1 MARTSIKS
9 DICSRLKHQPKK
21 PDRHPNTSLQ
31 LYRHACRRFEKPCLL
46 DTTKDSFRT
55 KNPIRVYPDDIHTL
69 EEICFQGIHFSLW
82 KRINMYRKTLVAG
95 TVLALFAA
103 VSLAQSFDVVV
114 VGSGGAGL
122 SWCSPPPSW
131 PRRPARAS
139 SSALH
144 RRQLQLRL
152 GRHERSVHEAA
163 DRRRRHE
170 RQS

>member
-69 EEICFQGIHFSLW
+69 EDL
-82 KRINMYRKTLVAG
+82 K
-95 TVLALFAA
+95 
-103 VSLAQSFDVVV
+103 VV
-114 VGSGGAGL
+114 
-122 SWCSPPPSW
+122 
-131 PRRPARAS
+131 
-139 SSALH
+139 
-144 RRQLQLRL
+144 
-152 GRHERSVHEAA
+152 
-163 DRRRRHE
+163 
-170 RQS
+170 

>member
-21 PDRHPNTSLQ
+21 TDRHPNTSLQ

-82 KRINMYRKTLVAG
+82 KRINSTEKPLLRAPCSLSSQPFRSPSPLTSSLSAR
-95 TVLALFAA
+95 A
-103 VSLAQSFDVVV
+103 VQV
-114 VGSGGAGL
+114 
-122 SWCSPPPSW
+122 SPPPSW

>member
-21 PDRHPNTSLQ
+21 TDRHPNTSLQ

-122 SWCSPPPSW
+122 SAAIMAKEAGSSVVVRPTSAATPTSP
-131 PRRPARAS
+131 R
-139 SSALH
+139 
-144 RRQLQLRL
+144 
-152 GRHERSVHEAA
+152 EA
-163 DRRRRHE
+163 
-170 RQS
+170 

>member
-82 KRINMYRKTLVAG
+82 KRINIYRKTLVAG
-95 TVLALFAA
+95 TELALFAA

-122 SWCSPPPSW
+122 SAAIMAKEAGSSVVVRPTSAATPTSP
-131 PRRPARAS
+131 R
-139 SSALH
+139 
-144 RRQLQLRL
+144 
-152 GRHERSVHEAA
+152 EA
-163 DRRRRHE
+163 
-170 RQS
+170 

>member
-46 DTTKDSFRT
+46 DITKDSFRT
-55 KNPIRVYPDDIHTL
+55 KNPIRVYPDGIHTL

-82 KRINMYRKTLVAG
+82 KRINIYRKTLVAG

-122 SWCSPPPSW
+122 SAAIMAKEAGSSVVVRPTSAATPTSP
-131 PRRPARAS
+131 R
-139 SSALH
+139 
-144 RRQLQLRL
+144 
-152 GRHERSVHEAA
+152 EA
-163 DRRRRHE
+163 
-170 RQS
+170 